1 MKTPGGKLNIKG
13 FMTYNS
19 EEIKDKLGVVLFLTL
34 GLTAHVAWSAFIGL
48 AVLAPILYFLAALPL
63 GLLSELLDLRLDLS
77 FNVYFL
83 IPVCSAS
90 VIAAI
95 VMFQDGPPS
104 KNGLSP
110 IKYIV
115 SMKWYYGILPIA
127 FLSWIAY
134 CFTGIYQAHKA
145 SPLHGSAEY
154 ELRLSQFDERPYSA
168 VTMRSSATLSERRGK
183 LYIEFSAGETTD
195 SGTRVLN
202 YGGMHLLLPRA
213 DKPISEKDFRVQF
226 DKQKANLYQI
236 ATHQSYL
243 LSDDYER
250 YLLWHRQSS
259 HAASLFHN
267 SSSKIKSIRDKLF
280 IFPAAF
286 WVLILLFSWML
297 GRNKNT

>member
-1 MKTPGGKLNIKG
+1 
-13 FMTYNS
+13 MTYNS
-19 EEIKDKLGVVLFLTL
+19 EEINDKLGVVLFLTL
-34 GLTAHVAWSAFIGL
+34 GLTAHLAWSAFLGL
-48 AVLAPILYFLAALPL
+48 AVLAPILYILAALPL
-63 GLLSELLDLRLDLS
+63 ELLSYLLGLRLDLD
-77 FNVYFL
+77 FNAYL
-83 IPVCSAS
+83 LMLVCSAS

-95 VMFQDGPPS
+95 VMSQDGPPS

-195 SGTRVLN
+195 SGTRVLS
-202 YGGMHLLLPRA
+202 YEGIRLLLPRA

-226 DKQKANLYQI
+226 DKQANRYRT
-236 ATHQSYL
+236 ATYQSYL

>member
-19 EEIKDKLGVVLFLTL
+19 EEINDKLGVVLFLTL
-34 GLTAHVAWSAFIGL
+34 GLTAHLAWSAFLGL
-48 AVLAPILYFLAALPL
+48 AVLAPILYILAALPL
-63 GLLSELLDLRLDLS
+63 ELLSYLLGLRLDLD
-77 FNVYFL
+77 FNAYL
-83 IPVCSAS
+83 LMLVCSAS

-95 VMFQDGPPS
+95 VMSQDGPPS

-195 SGTRVLN
+195 SGTRVLS
-202 YGGMHLLLPRA
+202 YEGIRLLLPRA

-226 DKQKANLYQI
+226 DKQANRYRT
-236 ATHQSYL
+236 ATYQSYL